1 MTKYRI
7 FSKSILADNITEDE
21 VYVILEQLRDA
32 NPEIIYEIEKCD
44 PPEQNRLG
52 RDPDLH

>member
-7 FSKSILADNITEDE
+7 LSKSILADNLDEDE
-21 VYVILEQLRDA
+21 VYVILEQLRYA
-32 NPEIIYEIEKCD
+32 NPELIYEIEKCD

>member
-7 FSKSILADNITEDE
+7 FSKSIAADNIAEDH